1 MQTFFKDIVDSQIN
15 KPAVIAC
22 HGPSL
27 RKDQSKIE
35 TFQSAGKLIRFS
47 INNWFDFFKSVP
59 NYWILANSEFTIAK
73 YKNKMNDYNIPVFF
87 ADSVDLTP
95 KHIVKTLTCPYC
107 EYDQRHFQKERC
119 IEILQS
125 FREYYEKNKDFKF
138 KKYGNNE
145 TMWQLPRCI
154 DGAGFD
160 VYCRCCSVSSAEK
173 KTTIQEQL
181 QKTSGYRQ
189 HYSTGDTVALH
200 VIAFAVI
207 MGCNPIYISGM
218 DLDYQKGYANNQPA
232 PLNDDWQR
240 LSTNLKN
247 DLRIIN
253 ESAKKRN
260 IKIINLKHD
269 AWYNTFEEG
278 DLQI

>member
-1 MQTFFKDIVDSQIN
+1 MQIFFKDIVDKQIN

-27 RKDQSKIE
+27 KKDQNRIE
-35 TFQSAGKLIRFS
+35 NLQAAGKLIRFS
-47 INNWFDFFKSVP
+47 PNNWFDFFKSVP
-59 NYWILANSEFTIAK
+59 NYWILANSVDTIAK
-73 YKNKMNDYNIPVFF
+73 YKNKMDDCNIPVFF

-95 KHIVKTLTCPYC
+95 KYIVETLTCPHYG
-107 EYDQRHFQKERC
+107 YDQRHFQKERC

-145 TMWQLPRCI
+145 TMWQPPRCS

-160 VYCRCCSVSSAEK
+160 IYCRCCPVSSAEK
-173 KTTIQEQL
+173 KITIQEQL

-200 VIAFAVI
+200 MLAFAII

-218 DLDYQKGYANNQPA
+218 GLDYQKGYANNQTA
-232 PLNDDWQR
+232 PSNNDWQR
-240 LSTNLKN
+240 LSANLIN

-260 IKIINLKHD
+260 IKIINLKRD
-269 AWYNTFEEG
+269 SWYNTFEEG
-278 DLQI
+278 NLT